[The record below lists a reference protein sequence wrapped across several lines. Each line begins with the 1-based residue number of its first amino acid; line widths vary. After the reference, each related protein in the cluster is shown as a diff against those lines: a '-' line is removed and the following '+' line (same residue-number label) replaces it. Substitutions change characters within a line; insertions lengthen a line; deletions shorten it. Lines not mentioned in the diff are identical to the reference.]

1 MAGAP
6 NLSGSGLV
14 PNITPAVL
22 DWTEADLIEYFISG
36 FTPEYDTAGGKMADV
51 IHNLSKLPQEDR
63 EAIAA
68 YVLALKPLP

>member
-1 MAGAP
+1 
-6 NLSGSGLV
+6 
-14 PNITPAVL
+14 
-22 DWTEADLIEYFISG
+22 LIEYFTSG